1 MESVERREGAQYFL
15 LRMVCAQR
23 ALVNSRDTN
32 SDLSPQPVEYGVTNR
47 HTHRIASPHHVTNST
62 FRIVC
67 AQSQP
72 ESRRPH
78 PSPLLC
84 NVSDMIC
91 VCDLCNVCAVHV
103 YVPGRDGI
111 YAPARG
117 REWWDAGSHVSSLHL
132 TKHVRAGV
140 CCVTPI
146 GRYATPTTLRRFL
159 MLTNFQLQ
167 WSQ

>member
-23 ALVNSRDTN
+23 ALVSSRDTN
-32 SDLSPQPVEYGVTNR
+32 SDLSPQHVEYGVTNR
-47 HTHRIASPHHVTNST
+47 QTHRIASPHYVTNST

-91 VCDLCNVCAVHV
+91 VCDLCNVCMCGTCVCTW
-103 YVPGRDGI
+103 PGRDLCSRPGSRVVGRRL
-111 YAPARG
+111 ARFVTALDETRTSG
-117 REWWDAGSHVSSLHL
+117 RMLRNAYRPLRDTHHSEEVSN
-132 TKHVRAGV
+132 A
-140 CCVTPI
+140 
-146 GRYATPTTLRRFL
+146 
-159 MLTNFQLQ
+159 N
-167 WSQ
+167 